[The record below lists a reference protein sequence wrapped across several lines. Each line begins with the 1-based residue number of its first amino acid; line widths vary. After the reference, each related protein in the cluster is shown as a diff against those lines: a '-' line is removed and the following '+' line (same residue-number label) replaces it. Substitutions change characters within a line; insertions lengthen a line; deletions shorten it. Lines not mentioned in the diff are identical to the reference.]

1 MSMENFLNRIVADKL
16 KENQLLFTPE
26 SLNQFRESIEKQPPV
41 HRSLKAAL
49 EQTPPPAIIAE
60 IKKASPSKGLLAPD
74 LDPLSLALEYQSSG
88 AAALSVLTERKYFLG
103 APELISELRPH
114 LHIPILRKDFI
125 LEMIQVYESAAIGA
139 DALLLIVSTLE
150 TGMLRALLLLTQNL
164 GLEALVEVY
173 TKEELTKALDAG
185 ATLIGINHRNLRTFE
200 VDMNRAVEL
209 AALVPS
215 GVTVVAASGLHQ
227 WQDLNRLE
235 AAGIKAFLI
244 GESLVK
250 AAKPGEK
257 LREFL
262 GR

>member
-1 MSMENFLNRIVADKL
+1 MNSFLDNIVADKI
-16 KENQLLFTPE
+16 KENQALFSPG
-26 SLNQFRESIEKQPPV
+26 SLQEFRGRIEKRLSP
-41 HRSLKAAL
+41 RSLKAAL
-49 EQTPPPAIIAE
+49 DQTPPPAIIAE

-74 LDPLSLALEYQSSG
+74 LDPLTLALDYQANG

-103 APELISELRPH
+103 GPELITELRPH
-114 LHIPILRKDFI
+114 LELPILRKDFI

-139 DALLLIVSTLE
+139 DALLLIVAILPV
-150 TGMLRALLLLTQNL
+150 GMLRALLLLTRNL

-173 TKEELTKALDAG
+173 TKEELTRALDAG

-200 VDMNRAVEL
+200 LDMNRALEL
-209 AALVPS
+209 STLVPA
-215 GVTVVAASGLHQ
+215 GVTLVAASGLRQ
-227 WQDLNRLE
+227 REDLVRLE
-235 AAGIKAFLI
+235 EAGIKAFLI

-250 AAKPGEK
+250 AAQPGEK